1 MDAALHIDAHLT
13 GRSALAWTRA
23 HLVNIITLAIGTG
36 LTLRFWSLFF
46 GIADRRLMTILA
58 AVAVCEIAKRLIVSC
73 RRWQRPQL
81 FCAERRADLMAAI
94 ALAAAPWP
102 ITVPVN
108 AASPLW
114 MVGGSVAHAAW
125 LAPIAALVV
134 GGVAIRRLVSVSA

>member
-1 MDAALHIDAHLT
+1 MDVALHLNAHPT
-13 GRSALAWTRA
+13 ERSALAWTRA
-23 HLVNIITLAIGTG
+23 HLVDIITLAIGTG

-73 RRWQRPQL
+73 RRWQRPRL
-81 FCAERRADLMAAI
+81 FCAERRADLIAAI

-114 MVGGSVAHAAW
+114 MIGGALAHTVW
-125 LAPIAALVV
+125 LAPIAALIVV
-134 GGVAIRRLVSVSA
+134 GVAIRRLVSVSA